1 MEPVKSFEKS
11 RGELW
16 TRICASPP
24 FLFVLRA
31 LGVIVV
37 IGVLAGVGRSNASG
51 SAPLAAASIPSS
63 PPPPVSSIPAEVPA
77 APAPTPP
84 AAKPAIESPTR
95 AGAASA
101 EAPVYLNQADRAEL
115 RRLPGVGPKRAD
127 AILALRERL
136 GRFHRL
142 EDLLR
147 VKGIGR
153 TTLKRWR
160 PMIRLEPPPDAG
172 APS

>member
-1 MEPVKSFEKS
+1 MEIEKS
-11 RGELW
+11 SRGAPSLW
-16 TRICASPP
+16 ARASGSP
-24 FLFVLRA
+24 LFSFAVRA

-37 IGVLAGVGRSNASG
+37 IGVLAGVGRGASG
-51 SAPLAAASIPSS
+51 SVAAGPEVLASSAPPASSASS
-63 PPPPVSSIPAEVPA
+63 GPAPPPPDPPP
-77 APAPTPP
+77 APAPAPIV
-84 AAKPAIESPTR
+84 AAAAPTR
-95 AGAASA
+95 ATAD
-101 EAPVYLNQADRAEL
+101 APVYLNQADRAEL

-153 TTLKRWR
+153 ATLKRWR
-160 PMIRLEPPPDAG
+160 PLVRLEPAPDAG
-172 APS
+172 PPS